1 MAQHL
6 LIIDDEP
13 DMLTL
18 LKRSLE
24 PELGCQVETAS
35 SGEAA
40 LEMMRTTGYD
50 LVLADI
56 KMPGISGID
65 VLEQI
70 KADRGEEITVVMMT
84 AYGTSRWPL
93 KP

>member
-1 MAQHL
+1 MAQNL
-6 LIIDDEP
+6 LIVDDEP

-24 PELGCQVETAS
+24 PELECRVDTAS

-40 LEMMRTTGYD
+40 LEMIHDTDYD

-56 KMPGISGID
+56 
-65 VLEQI
+65 
-70 KADRGEEITVVMMT
+70 
-84 AYGTSRWPL
+84 
-93 KP
+93 